1 MNSKKNE
8 IYRRNA
14 RKNAIKTLTNKKRK
28 LGSVVKSD
36 NHFSDAETIQYTEP
50 YRDTSKKDELYI
62 RKTQKKAIKILTTSK
77 KRKVR
82 EILSSDEN
90 FSDAETIQYA
100 DLYRDTSKKDEIYRR
115 KAKKKAIK
123 ILTTNKKR
131 KVNDEQQNNFSDAET
146 IPYAE
151 PYRNTSFTKKD
162 EIYRKKA
169 KRKAIKTLTRKKK
182 TLPKKTKTI
191 KLIEAKEND
200 DLEITGFR
208 SISHPRTRKRLKEKA
223 VARANSAAVQSNSGI
238 DLENLVDLPLL
249 FNLRMT
255 SEMKIEDWLVDNLAI
270 NNDEYYTEHNQGT
283 NFFRIRKELDTE
295 SKNSEMVLNKS
306 PLIWK
311 TL

>member
-14 RKNAIKTLTNKKRK
+14 WKKAIKTLTNKKRK
-28 LGSVVKSD
+28 LRSVVKSD
-36 NHFSDAETIQYTEP
+36 DNFSDAETIQYAEP
-50 YRDTSKKDELYI
+50 YRDTSKKDEIYR
-62 RKTQKKAIKILTTSK
+62 RKAKKKAIQILTTSK

-82 EILSSDEN
+82 EIFSSDEN

-100 DLYRDTSKKDEIYRR
+100 EPYRDPSKKDEIYRR

-131 KVNDEQQNNFSDAET
+131 KVKNERQNNFSDAET

-169 KRKAIKTLTRKKK
+169 KKKAIKTLTRKK
-182 TLPKKTKTI
+182 PSAKKTKTI
-191 KLIEAKEND
+191 KVVETKED
-200 DLEITGFR
+200 DDDDDPELVITGFKA
-208 SISHPRTRKRLKEKA
+208 ISHLRTRKQLKEKEI
-223 VARANSAAVQSNSGI
+223 ARGNSAVVQANFTINPEDFLG
-238 DLENLVDLPLL
+238 VPLL

-255 SEMKIEDWLVDNLAI
+255 DEMEIENWLVGKLAVK
-270 NNDEYYTEHNQGT
+270 YYIEHKQGT
-283 NFFRIRKELDTE
+283 NVFRIRTGQ
-295 SKNSEMVLNKS
+295 
-306 PLIWK
+306 
-311 TL
+311 